1 MRRLVFSLLSL
12 LAIAAPAMA
21 QQGVPQ
27 QGLALGPAPVSHPDL
42 YARMKVA
49 GFAAPVEIHQSG
61 MKTRMDLSEGG
72 VLQSY
77 IADRDKGVLISMTA
91 TGQSRVALVFPLD
104 HNEGVVPLPLDLG
117 VLTAAGAQLQTVG
130 ASIVNGRSCR
140 LMSFSGYLNQGGM
153 ICATP
158 DNIILR
164 MTSSGRR
171 EPLFEVTELTVA
183 RQDPKWFKTPPDYQV
198 AVVPAIGG
206 ASGNGPASVAN
217 VQTGSA
223 QTPPDA
229 DPLPKVIYSKP
240 KTKP

>member
-1 MRRLVFSLLSL
+1 MLESLKLRRLILIVLGALVAGQA
-12 LAIAAPAMA
+12 LA
-21 QQGVPQ
+21 QVGGVP
-27 QGLALGPAPVSHPDL
+27 LGPAPVSHPDL

-49 GFAAPVEIHQSG
+49 GFSAPVEIHQSG

-77 IADRDKGVLISMTA
+77 IADRDKGVLIAMTA

-104 HNEGVVPLPLDLG
+104 HAEGVVPLPLDLG
-117 VLTAAGAQLQTVG
+117 VLTAAGAQLQTLG
-130 ASIVNGRSCR
+130 ASIVNGRSCK
-140 LMSFSGYLNQGGM
+140 LMNFSGYLNQAGM
-153 ICATP
+153 VCVTP

-171 EPLFEVTELTVA
+171 QPLFEVTDLAVA
-183 RQDPKWFKTPPDYQV
+183 RQDPKWFRTPPEYQV

-206 ASGNGPASVAN
+206 ASSNGGGVVVNPAAQPQPPAGN
-217 VQTGSA
+217 
-223 QTPPDA
+223 
-229 DPLPKVIYSKP
+229 DPLPQVIYAKP

>member
-1 MRRLVFSLLSL
+1 MHRRPPAFVGFVCGVFALTACPV
-12 LAIAAPAMA
+12 LA
-21 QQGVPQ
+21 QTTVP
-27 QGLALGPAPVSHPDL
+27 LGPAPVEHPDL

-49 GFAAPVEIHQSG
+49 GFSAPVEIHRSG
-61 MKTRMDLSEGG
+61 TKTRMDLSEGG

-77 IADRDKGVLISMTA
+77 IADHDKGVLIAMTA

-104 HNEGVVPLPLDLG
+104 HAEGVVPLPLDLA
-117 VLTAAGAQLQTVG
+117 VLTAAGAQLQAIG

-140 LMSFSGYLNQGGM
+140 LISFAGYLNQGGM
-153 ICATP
+153 VCATP

-171 EPLFEVTELTVA
+171 EPLFEITDLAVA
-183 RQDPKWFKTPPDYQV
+183 RQDPKWFRAPPDYQV

-206 ASGNGPASVAN
+206 ASSANGSVAPAS
-217 VQTGSA
+217 
-223 QTPPDA
+223 D

-240 KTKP
+240 KTGN